1 MATILKYKTKNGYR
15 WRVRWWDEDEKQVSK
30 TFDRQTLAKDFMV
43 KLENDMREGF
53 YTAPTSM
60 RVKEYLNQW
69 IKSYASSISPN
80 TARGYQV
87 NINHICKYIGSK
99 QLQRLMPMDIE
110 NAYKEL
116 SQTLNGTSLLYI
128 HRTIS
133 RAFKQAEK
141 QKLITRNI
149 FNLVETPKKSKES
162 KSSFIHPDDLS
173 KYLKAFE
180 GDYLYPAVCLAVFAG
195 LRRGEIL
202 GLQWNDIKN
211 GNLII
216 RNNMSYDGLRPPK
229 NGKTRIVPI
238 SAPIAKI
245 LKEQKDWQ
253 RENKEK
259 MWSKYFRS
267 DFIITRKDG
276 TLIDPKL
283 LSRRFGEVQKRNQL
297 ESVRFHDL
305 RHTAA
310 SLMILEGVPLK
321 TVSDILGHSSISI
334 TADIYGHVLEEQKRN
349 AVNKLERYF
358 QI

>member
-1 MATILKYKTKNGYR
+1 MATMLKYKTKNGYR

-53 YTAPTSM
+53 YTAPTSIK
-60 RVKEYLNQW
+60 VKEYLNQW
-69 IKSYASSISPN
+69 IDGYRTSVSPS
-80 TARGYQV
+80 TARSYQV
-87 NINHICKYIGSK
+87 NIEHINKYIGSK

-128 HRTIS
+128 HRTLS

-202 GLQWNDIKN
+202 GLQWSDIKN
-211 GNLII
+211 RNLII

-229 NGKTRIVPI
+229 SGKTRNVPI

-253 RENKEK
+253 RKNKELL
-259 MWSKYFRS
+259 WDKYYRT
-267 DFIITRKDG
+267 DFVITRKDG

-283 LSRRFGEVQKRNQL
+283 LSRRFGEVQKRYNL
-297 ESVRFHDL
+297 EPVRFHDL

-349 AVNKLERYF
+349 AVGMLDKYF
-358 QI
+358 TI

>member
-1 MATILKYKTKNGYR
+1 MATILKYKTKDGYR

-30 TFDRQTLAKDFMV
+30 TFDRQSIAKDFMV

-53 YTAPTSM
+53 YTAPTNIKVS
-60 RVKEYLNQW
+60 EFLNQW
-69 IKSYASSISPN
+69 LDGYKTSVSPS
-80 TARGYQV
+80 TARSYQV
-87 NINHICKYIGSK
+87 NINHINKYIGSK

-116 SQTLNGTSLLYI
+116 SQTLNGTSILYI
-128 HRTIS
+128 HRTLS

-141 QKLITRNI
+141 QKLITRNV
-149 FNLVETPKKSKES
+149 FTLVETPKKNKDNV
-162 KSSFIHPDDLS
+162 SSFIHPDDLH

-202 GLQWNDIKN
+202 GLQWSDIKN

-229 NGKTRIVPI
+229 SGKTRIVPI
-238 SAPIAKI
+238 SAPIEKI
-245 LKEQKDWQ
+245 LKTQKNWQ

-267 DFIITRKDG
+267 DFVITRKDG

-283 LSRRFGEVQKRNQL
+283 LSRRFGEVQKRYNL
-297 ESVRFHDL
+297 DPVRFHDL

-321 TVSDILGHSSISI
+321 TVSDILGHRSISI
-334 TADIYGHVLEEQKRN
+334 TADIYGHVLEEQKQN
-349 AVNKLERYF
+349 AVDKLEKYY
-358 QI
+358 I